1 MKGCLT
7 NKENSTREHK
17 RVDLVGRHR
26 DQFIGNHY
34 NVLMVRLLL
43 AFISLSSF
51 AQSLKHPIAAI
62 DFYGSA
68 SVDLVQLRAA
78 FPYRVGAQYEPVKEP
93 RLADLPLEFQRLV
106 GQNKFSCAP
115 ILVPNLHGWVF
126 YVDIE
131 PASSAPRAW
140 KKEPSGTVKLPQE
153 IVALYEHAMDR
164 MINGGLTASDETAE
178 GYSLSKDPIMRA
190 DELKL
195 IDYARAHPA
204 VVYRVL
210 EDSAARHDRI
220 AAAWIAGYT
229 PKGKDQITALLGAV
243 NDPDS
248 TVRNNSIRVLAVLAE
263 HDLNLARQIP
273 AESFIP
279 MLNSLTWTD
288 RNKAMFV
295 LEPITAGRD
304 PKTLES
310 LRREATDAL
319 RQMSQWTYWGHASM
333 ALTLLG
339 RVNGIPEDR
348 LQDLIKTRNATAIFN
363 AAAR

>member
-1 MKGCLT
+1 MHSKCHGSASIYT
-7 NKENSTREHK
+7 GIIR
-17 RVDLVGRHR
+17 
-26 DQFIGNHY
+26 GNHY
-34 NVLMVRLLL
+34 NVFVVRLLL
-43 AFISLSSF
+43 VFIGLCSF

-68 SVDLVQLRAA
+68 PVDFAQLRTV
-78 FPYRVGAQYEPVKEP
+78 FPYRVGTQYEPEKQIK
-93 RLADLPLEFQRLV
+93 LADLPTEFQRLV
-106 GQNKFSCAP
+106 GRNRFSLAP
-115 ILVPNLHGWVF
+115 ILVPDLHGWVF
-126 YVDIE
+126 YVNIE
-131 PASSAPRAW
+131 TASAHIMPW
-140 KKEPSGTVKLPQE
+140 KKEPSGPVRLPQE
-153 IVALYEHAMDR
+153 ILARYEHAMNR
-164 MINGGLTASDETAE
+164 MIRGGLTAGDETAE

-195 IDYARAHPA
+195 IDYARAHPTA
-204 VVYRVL
+204 VYRVL
-210 EDSAARHDRI
+210 ENSAARRDRI

-229 PKGKDQITALLGAV
+229 PKGKDQITALLGAI

-273 AESFIP
+273 GEPFIP

-295 LEPITAGRD
+295 LGPITAGRD

-310 LRREATDAL
+310 LRREATGAL
-319 RQMSQWTYWGHASM
+319 RQMCQWTYWGHASM

-339 RVNGIPEDR
+339 RSYGIPEDR
-348 LQDLIKTRNATAIFN
+348 LQDLIKTHN
-363 AAAR
+363 AAAILDAQNTGQPIRFVVGR